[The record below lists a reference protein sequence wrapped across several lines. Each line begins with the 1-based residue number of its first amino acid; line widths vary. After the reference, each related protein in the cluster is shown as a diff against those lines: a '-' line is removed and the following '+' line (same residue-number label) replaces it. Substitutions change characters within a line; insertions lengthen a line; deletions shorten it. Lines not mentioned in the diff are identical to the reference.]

1 MTKTMRRVE
10 DTKAYKGR
18 VLWLFTKYQLLSK
31 TILAL
36 LMYPIY
42 HTLVQFLLNSSGR
55 TVFSSGDFISFL
67 LSFNGIG
74 LLLITLVMMVIFIGL
89 DVNSFI
95 LMSALIKEGRIEVTA
110 RQMIWVS
117 LQSLKHFL
125 SPAGLLMM
133 VYISLIFPLIGLGIT
148 ISPMK
153 DFQIPNFITS
163 VIYANPL
170 YLTLYSLVL
179 IFLTYLSYRF
189 IFTFHY
195 MLIMGKPTKESFK
208 SSAQLTK
215 KYGFSF
221 LKSLLKK
228 SLMKGFMVILPL
240 AMLFIILLGLTFWLV
255 NADNVEST
263 RFLLFFLLLALS
275 EVVAVFMFLL
285 IPLFILSITELFY
298 DYNEKEGKTISL
310 VFPIKASRWAPDI
323 EHKIRLRTKSFLA
336 VFVLV
341 LVGMNALL
349 SAIFTLH
356 FESLFKTNTQMAV
369 IAHRAG
375 GDLGAENTIEGIL
388 EAIKEKIDWTEIDIQ
403 RTKDGAYV
411 LNHDGDF
418 KRVAGNPRTSNQL
431 TLAEVKKMRVKNSF
445 DPSKPS
451 QPIPTIEEVVEVSK
465 GKIGLFIELKGQT
478 ADEKMADDMVK
489 LIKNQRIEQEAVLL
503 SLDYNLITYI
513 KQTYPE
519 IQTGYLYYF
528 AVGETKDLLGDYLIM
543 EEREATPEKV
553 AELKSYGKKVIV
565 WTVNTDESVDRFT
578 ASEVDGI
585 ITDYVRKVKQG
596 IKDQDNRSDIDII
609 IDAIFGT

>member
-42 HTLVQFLLNSSGR
+42 HILVQFLLNSSGR

-189 IFTFHY
+189 ILTFHY

-208 SSAQLTK
+208 SSVSINEK
-215 KYGFSF
+215 IWFFF
-221 LKSLLKK
+221 LKISFEKI
-228 SLMKGFMVILPL
+228 SYERIHGYSSF
-240 AMLFIILLGLTFWLV
+240 
-255 NADNVEST
+255 SH
-263 RFLLFFLLLALS
+263 
-275 EVVAVFMFLL
+275 VVHHSARSNL
-285 IPLFILSITELFY
+285 
-298 DYNEKEGKTISL
+298 
-310 VFPIKASRWAPDI
+310 
-323 EHKIRLRTKSFLA
+323 
-336 VFVLV
+336 
-341 LVGMNALL
+341 LVG
-349 SAIFTLH
+349 
-356 FESLFKTNTQMAV
+356 E
-369 IAHRAG
+369 
-375 GDLGAENTIEGIL
+375 
-388 EAIKEKIDWTEIDIQ
+388 
-403 RTKDGAYV
+403 Y
-411 LNHDGDF
+411 
-418 KRVAGNPRTSNQL
+418 
-431 TLAEVKKMRVKNSF
+431 
-445 DPSKPS
+445 
-451 QPIPTIEEVVEVSK
+451 
-465 GKIGLFIELKGQT
+465 
-478 ADEKMADDMVK
+478 
-489 LIKNQRIEQEAVLL
+489 
-503 SLDYNLITYI
+503 
-513 KQTYPE
+513 
-519 IQTGYLYYF
+519 
-528 AVGETKDLLGDYLIM
+528 
-543 EEREATPEKV
+543 
-553 AELKSYGKKVIV
+553 
-565 WTVNTDESVDRFT
+565 
-578 ASEVDGI
+578 
-585 ITDYVRKVKQG
+585 
-596 IKDQDNRSDIDII
+596 
-609 IDAIFGT
+609 